1 VNSVVQL
8 GTKLSIRRA
17 QLDEASV
24 VLSLWQT
31 SARWLNSKGIYQWR
45 PEYFNL
51 DKVIKFMKNGSDVYL
66 AELNNEF
73 VGTYILTWSDP
84 IIWKELDN
92 LDSGYI
98 HKFAVN
104 RDYQGLGIGS
114 LLLKS
119 AEEQIKFKGKTLIRL
134 DCMAD
139 NLRLNQY
146 YKDHGFNLIRRIN
159 GEGWSANLYEKK

>member
-1 VNSVVQL
+1 VEQL
-8 GTKLSIRRA
+8 ETKLSIRRA
-17 QLDEASV
+17 QFDEASV
-24 VLSLWQT
+24 VLGLWQT

-51 DKVIKFMKNGSDVYL
+51 DKVIKFMNNGSDVYL

-73 VGTYILTWSDP
+73 VGTYTLTWSDP
-84 IIWKELDN
+84 FIWKELDN
-92 LDSGYI
+92 IDSGYI

-114 LLLKS
+114 IILKS
-119 AEEQIKFKGKTLIRL
+119 AEEQIKLKGKTLIRL

-146 YKDHGFNLIRRIN
+146 YKDHGFNLIKRIT
-159 GEGWSANLYEKK
+159 GDGWSANLYEKK